1 MSVSTIE
8 IKVRGYHVDL
18 YGHVNNARYLEFI
31 EEARWAFAEDT
42 LDLAAWQE
50 KGIGFSIVNITINYR
65 KPAFMGDVLKIRTK
79 LAKLGNASGTIRH
92 EIFLKGTDSLV
103 LDADVTFVMV
113 DAQTG
118 KAIPIKGEIRGMFE
132 RLAGLAS

>member
-1 MSVSTIE
+1 MGISAIE

-42 LDLAAWQE
+42 LDLATWQE

-65 KPAFMGDVLKIRTK
+65 KPAFMGDVLEIRTG
-79 LAKLGNASGTIRH
+79 LSQLGNASGTIH
-92 EIFLKGTDSLV
+92 HDIIIKGTGHV
-103 LDADVTFVMV
+103 AADADVTFVMV
-113 DAQTG
+113 DTKTN
-118 KAIPIKGEIRGMFE
+118 KAMPIKGEIREMFE
-132 RLAGLAS
+132 RLSDQR

>member
-1 MSVSTIE
+1 MGISTIE
-8 IKVRGYHVDL
+8 IKIRGYHVDL

-65 KPAFMGDVLKIRTK
+65 KPAFMGNVLEIRTR
-79 LAKLGNASGTIRH
+79 LHKLGNASGTIRH
-92 EIFLKGTDSLV
+92 EIVFKGTDDMV
-103 LDADVTFVMV
+103 VDAEVTFVMV
-113 DAQTG
+113 DSQTN
-118 KAIPIKGEIRGMFE
+118 KAMPMKGEIRQMFE
-132 RLAGLAS
+132 RLSASSA

>member
-1 MSVSTIE
+1 MSISTID

-65 KPAFMGDVLKIRTK
+65 KPAFMGDVLEIRTK

-118 KAIPIKGEIRGMFE
+118 KAIPIKGEIRRMFE
-132 RLAGLAS
+132 MLAGS

>member
-1 MSVSTIE
+1 MGISTIE

-42 LDLAAWQE
+42 LDLAQWQE

-65 KPAFMGDVLKIRTK
+65 KPAFMGDVLEIHTK
-79 LAKLGNASGTIRH
+79 LYKLGNASGTIRH
-92 EIFLKGTDSLV
+92 EIFIKGTDDIV
-103 LDADVTFVMV
+103 VDADVTFVMV
-113 DAQTG
+113 DAETNR
-118 KAIPIKGEIRGMFE
+118 AMPMKGEIREMLE
-132 RLAGLAS
+132 RLSQPQ

>member
-1 MSVSTIE
+1 MGISTIE

-65 KPAFMGDVLKIRTK
+65 KPAFMGNTLEIRTR
-79 LAKLGNASGTIRH
+79 LAQLGNASGTIRH
-92 EIFLKGTDSLV
+92 EIVFKGTDDIV
-103 LDADVTFVMV
+103 VDAEVTFVMV
-113 DAQTG
+113 DSHTN
-118 KAIPIKGEIRGMFE
+118 KAMPMKGEIRQMFE
-132 RLAGLAS
+132 KLWNDSN